1 MSPKT
6 KPSYYLAPHTA
17 MLKWLE
23 ENKRH
28 REKAKFFS
36 VVTKGTNCSVWFQ
49 PDRWSSWGTQLIFN
63 LTGWRGKRWAK
74 WGHRTIEAIQKCKT
88 KLLKVADDKSSTGD
102 WNGRYTELQTQNSI
116 KNVPFYPL
124 SHIYFSLWSSHVQIH
139 YSYVKCG
146 WILPWYWALSGCQ
159 IQSGNFHYLQISVT
173 LVIPL

>member
-6 KPSYYLAPHTA
+6 KPSYYLTPHTA

-23 ENKRH
+23 ENNRR
-28 REKAKFFS
+28 REKQSFS

-63 LTGWRGKRWAK
+63 LIGWRGKLWAK
-74 WGHRTIEAIQKCKT
+74 WGHMTIEAIQTGKK
-88 KLLKVADDKSSTGD
+88 KLLKVAEHKSSMGD
-102 WNGRYTELQTQNSI
+102 WKGQYTELQTQNSI

-124 SHIYFSLWSSHVQIH
+124 SYLLLF
-139 YSYVKCG
+139 VKQPCSDP
-146 WILPWYWALSGCQ
+146 LLLCEVRVNSALVSALSSCQ
-159 IQSGNFHYLQISVT
+159 IQSGNFYYSQICVT